1 MPFEFPPP
9 LAGAGPTVTVLD
21 PAGGPPSTI
30 IDTDDPF
37 LVRVDWSVDLP
48 AAALLG
54 GQWLVRVY
62 AESIGPGQEVQIGTQ
77 AVSVGAGTAGPTSIA
92 YRANIPV
99 AAGTL
104 QAESGASS
112 GVYTIVAVVT
122 HNGFL
127 GPTVLAGFEQ
137 GPVIQMRE
145 P

>member
-9 LAGAGPTVTVLD
+9 LTGAGPNVSVLD
-21 PAGGPPSTI
+21 PAGGPPSSI
-30 IDTDDPF
+30 IDTGDPF
-37 LVRVDWSVDLP
+37 LVRVEWSVDLP
-48 AAALLG
+48 AASLLG
-54 GQWLVRVY
+54 GQWLVRCY

-77 AVSVGAGTAGPTSIA
+77 AINVAAGTPGPGAIA
-92 YRANIPV
+92 YTANIPV

-104 QAESGASS
+104 QAESNVSS

-127 GPTVLAGFEQ
+127 GPTVLAGFDQ